1 MGGRPGRHN
10 ERLGVMVD
18 HAGHEVGVGV
28 TDPLQS
34 AVCSG
39 AVQRFQSGEI
49 RGWRRGVRGDG
60 SGDGADRR
68 ASHREG
74 TNHRAVEHRGTRRG
88 ERSDELC

>member
-1 MGGRPGRHN
+1 MGGCPGRHN
-10 ERLGVMVD
+10 ERLGVMMD

-60 SGDGADRR
+60 SRTGRWSRGA
-68 ASHREG
+68 AG
-74 TNHRAVEHRGTRRG
+74 TGTRDRG
-88 ERSDELC
+88 QCAQQQRGSNIG